1 MNESLLLTLA
11 GSTLLIGAAV
21 AVLVRRRRRARTL
34 YRRKLELALA
44 DGMLTPEEVSEL
56 DTLRKEKDLTQTEV
70 RMVARAIYRGALR
83 TALEDDLLTDAED
96 QSLRKLQMQLGL
108 SETDLG
114 EDAGSLARMRLLGR
128 VAKGELPVVDPPIT
142 LVPNERAHWVVQ
154 ASLAER
160 LELPRSALT
169 PIRAIT
175 IPLAGNSDFT
185 AAGDRD
191 GLREN
196 EQILPL
202 DLGMLVVTSR
212 RTVFQGAKR
221 TVSVP
226 HARLDTIGLYRDGL
240 RLDEIS
246 GASRGF
252 LLVDDAELTAA
263 ILLQAGRRRRE
274 EIKPTRRG
282 RTA

>member
-11 GSTLLIGAAV
+11 GSTLLIGV
-21 AVLVRRRRRARTL
+21 AVGVLVKRRRRARTL

-56 DTLRKEKDLTQTEV
+56 DTLRKEKDLTQSEV

-83 TALEDDLLTDAED
+83 TALEDQRLTDAED

-114 EDAGSLARMRLLGR
+114 EDAGHLARMRLLGR
-128 VAKGELPVVDPPIT
+128 VAKGELPIVDAPIT

-160 LELPRSALT
+160 LELPRRTLT
-169 PIRAIT
+169 PIRAVT
-175 IPLAGNSDFT
+175 IPLAGSGDFT

-191 GLREN
+191 GLRTN
-196 EQILPL
+196 AQILPL

-221 TVSVP
+221 TLSVP
-226 HARLDTIGLYRDGL
+226 HARLDTIALYQDGL

-263 ILLQAGRRRRE
+263 ILLHAGRKRRE

-282 RTA
+282 RSA

>member
-11 GSTLLIGAAV
+11 GGTLLLGAAA
-21 AVLVRRRRRARTL
+21 AVFARRRRRARTL

-44 DGMLTPEEVSEL
+44 DGMLTPEEVGEL
-56 DTLRKEKDLTQTEV
+56 ETLRKEKDLTHGEV
-70 RMVARAIYRGALR
+70 RMVARAIYRGALQ
-83 TALEDDLLTDAED
+83 TALEDQRLTDAED
-96 QSLRKLQMQLGL
+96 QNLRKLQMQLGL

-114 EDAGSLARMRLLGR
+114 EDAGNLARMRLLGR
-128 VAKGELPVVDPPIT
+128 VAKGDLPAVDAPIT

-154 ASLAER
+154 ASLADR
-160 LELPRSALT
+160 LDLPRRTLT

-175 IPLAGNSDFT
+175 LPVTGRSDFS
-185 AAGDRD
+185 AVGDRD
-191 GLREN
+191 GLRQN
-196 EQILPL
+196 EQILPI

-212 RTVFQGAKR
+212 RTVFQGARR

-226 HARLDTIGLYRDGL
+226 HARLDVIALYQDGI

-263 ILLQAGRRRRE
+263 ILLQASRKRRE

-282 RTA
+282 RSA

>member
-1 MNESLLLTLA
+1 MTLI
-11 GSTLLIGAAV
+11 GSTILVGAAV
-21 AVLVRRRRRARTL
+21 AVLVQRRRRARTL

-44 DGMLTPEEVSEL
+44 DGMLTPEEISEL
-56 DTLRKEKDLTQTEV
+56 DTLRREKDLTQTEV

-83 TALEDDLLTDAED
+83 TALEDHRLTDAED

-128 VAKGELPVVDPPIT
+128 VAKGELPTVDAPIT

-160 LELPRSALT
+160 LELPRRALT
-169 PIRAIT
+169 PIRAVT
-175 IPLAGNSDFT
+175 MPVTGNGDFN
-185 AAGDRD
+185 AAGERD
-191 GLREN
+191 SLRAN

-202 DLGMLVVTSR
+202 DLGMLVITSR

-226 HARLDTIGLYRDGL
+226 HARLDTIALYKDGL

-263 ILLQAGRRRRE
+263 ILLQAGRKRRE